1 MAQIE
6 RKIKIT
12 YRWWNNNLDEIDSKH
27 VEALEESAQE
37 RIHKQMEEGNTGGS
51 LSDTI
56 RMYDSDG
63 EDGIEYEGW
72 WEMTTVNS

>member
-12 YRWWNNNLDEIDSKH
+12 YRWWNNDLDKIDSKH
-27 VEALEESAQE
+27 IEALEESAQE
-37 RIHKQMEEGNTGGS
+37 RIREQMDDGNTGGS
-51 LSDTI
+51 LSDNI

-72 WEMTTVNS
+72 WELDTECS